1 MSTTG
6 ERIRELRLRNH
17 LSLDDVARHLGV
29 GRQAIHKYEQGTVT
43 NIPLEN
49 IEKMANLF
57 GTTPGYLAGWNDS
70 PKMKF
75 LEMTMSLDPSLVD
88 DVLQDRET
96 NRQKNEK
103 RRQEELKLIHILD
116 KLSDEGREYL
126 IQQAEIALRAY
137 GERK

>member
-75 LEMTMSLDPSLVD
+75 LETEMTFDSPLVD
-88 DVLQDRET
+88 ALPERIKPQTPQEDAKMAVLWRSASLQAKHAAIAVLESMA
-96 NRQKNEK
+96 NEK
-103 RRQEELKLIHILD
+103 LK
-116 KLSDEGREYL
+116 
-126 IQQAEIALRAY
+126 
-137 GERK
+137 